1 MSGSHSPGSDDDA
14 ARESSGVGEGTG
26 ETEIYS
32 QAYSAPES
40 EHFTIAPYVPPEPA
54 LYDYDSYEAKPEAS
68 DAPPP
73 RWPWVVGVVAI
84 IAAISLVASVA
95 ILVTRNTSSENVA
108 TPSTSSTSAPPFQ
121 DEFTTTTT
129 PPPPPTTT
137 ETPPPPPPPP
147 PPSTVTVTQPPPTSE
162 EPPPPP
168 PPSTPAAAPPATT
181 SAPPTGPRYVTYRIW
196 GTKAPLDRI
205 SVTYTDAA
213 GRQRTQQ
220 NVYIPWMITLTP
232 ISMSD
237 VGSVQ
242 ASSLLRLSHLN
253 CSIVTSD
260 GQTLASQTNDDWQTS
275 C

>member
-1 MSGSHSPGSDDDA
+1 MSGSNSPGSDDA
-14 ARESSGVGEGTG
+14 AREPSGGGEGTG

-40 EHFTIAPYVPPEPA
+40 EHFTIAPYVAPEPA
-54 LYDYDSYEAKPEAS
+54 LYDYDSYEAKS
-68 DAPPP
+68 DDSDVPPP

-108 TPSTSSTSAPPFQ
+108 TPPTSSTTSAPPFQ

-129 PPPPPTTT
+129 PPPPTTS
-137 ETPPPPPPPP
+137 EAPPPPPPP
-147 PPSTVTVTQPPPTSE
+147 PPSTVTVTQPPPSE
-162 EPPPPP
+162 APPPPP
-168 PPSTPAAAPPATT
+168 APSTPAAVAPPAPT

-237 VGSVQ
+237 VGTVQ

>member
-1 MSGSHSPGSDDDA
+1 MSGSHSPGSDDA
-14 ARESSGVGEGTG
+14 ARETSGVGEGTG

-40 EHFTIAPYVPPEPA
+40 EHFTVAPYVPPEPG
-54 LYDYDSYEAKPEAS
+54 LYDYDSYEAKS
-68 DAPPP
+68 DTTDDAPPP

-108 TPSTSSTSAPPFQ
+108 TPSTSTTSAPPFQ
-121 DEFTTTTT
+121 DEFTTTT
-129 PPPPPTTT
+129 PPPPSTTT
-137 ETPPPPPPPP
+137 EAPPPPPPPP

-168 PPSTPAAAPPATT
+168 PPSTAAAAPPATT

>member
-1 MSGSHSPGSDDDA
+1 MSGSHSPGSDDA
-14 ARESSGVGEGTG
+14 ARETSGVGEGTG

-40 EHFTIAPYVPPEPA
+40 EHFTVAPYVPPEPG
-54 LYDYDSYEAKPEAS
+54 LYDYDSYEAKS
-68 DAPPP
+68 DPTDDTPPP

-108 TPSTSSTSAPPFQ
+108 TPSTSTTSAPPFQ
-121 DEFTTTTT
+121 DEFTTTT
-129 PPPPPTTT
+129 PPPPPSTTT
-137 ETPPPPPPPP
+137 EAPPPPPPPPP
-147 PPSTVTVTQPPPTSE
+147 PPSTVTVTQPPPTE

-168 PPSTPAAAPPATT
+168 PPSTAAAAPPATT

>member
-1 MSGSHSPGSDDDA
+1 MSGSHSSGSDDA
-14 ARESSGVGEGTG
+14 ARETSGVGDGTG

-40 EHFTIAPYVPPEPA
+40 EHFTVAPYVPPEPG
-54 LYDYDSYEAKPEAS
+54 LYDYDSYEAKS
-68 DAPPP
+68 DTTDDAPPP

-108 TPSTSSTSAPPFQ
+108 TPSTSTTSAPPFQ
-121 DEFTTTTT
+121 DEFTTTT
-129 PPPPPTTT
+129 PPPPPSTTT
-137 ETPPPPPPPP
+137 EAPPPPPPP

-168 PPSTPAAAPPATT
+168 PPSTAAAAPPATT

>member
-1 MSGSHSPGSDDDA
+1 VSGSHSPGSDDA

-40 EHFTIAPYVPPEPA
+40 EHFTVAPYVPPEPG
-54 LYDYDSYEAKPEAS
+54 LYDYDSYEAKTDTH

-108 TPSTSSTSAPPFQ
+108 TPSTSTTSAPPFQ

-129 PPPPPTTT
+129 PPPPSTTT
-137 ETPPPPPPPP
+137 EAPPPPPPPP
-147 PPSTVTVTQPPPTSE
+147 PPSTVTVTQPPPPPPSE

-168 PPSTPAAAPPATT
+168 PSTAAAAPPATT

>member
-1 MSGSHSPGSDDDA
+1 MSGSHSPGSDDA
-14 ARESSGVGEGTG
+14 ARETSGVGEGTG

-40 EHFTIAPYVPPEPA
+40 EHFTVAPYVPPEPG
-54 LYDYDSYEAKPEAS
+54 LYDYDSYEAKSDPTD

-108 TPSTSSTSAPPFQ
+108 TPSTSTTSAPPFQ
-121 DEFTTTTT
+121 DEFTTTT
-129 PPPPPTTT
+129 PPPPPSTTT
-137 ETPPPPPPPP
+137 EAPPPPPPPP
-147 PPSTVTVTQPPPTSE
+147 PPSTVTVTQPPPTE

-168 PPSTPAAAPPATT
+168 PPSTAAAAPPATT

>member
-1 MSGSHSPGSDDDA
+1 MSGSHSPGSDDA
-14 ARESSGVGEGTG
+14 AQESSGGGEGTG

-40 EHFTIAPYVPPEPA
+40 EHFTIAPYVAPEPA
-54 LYDYDSYEAKPEAS
+54 LYDYDSYEAKS
-68 DAPPP
+68 DDSDVPPP

-108 TPSTSSTSAPPFQ
+108 APPTSSTTSAPPFQ

-129 PPPPPTTT
+129 PPPPTTS
-137 ETPPPPPPPP
+137 EAPPPPPPPPP
-147 PPSTVTVTQPPPTSE
+147 PPSTVTVTQPPPSE
-162 EPPPPP
+162 EPPPPA
-168 PPSTPAAAPPATT
+168 PSTPAAVAPPAPT

>member
-1 MSGSHSPGSDDDA
+1 VSGSHSPGSDDA
-14 ARESSGVGEGTG
+14 AREASGGGESTG

-40 EHFTIAPYVPPEPA
+40 EHFSSGPYVPPEPG
-54 LYDYDSYEAKPEAS
+54 LYDYDSYEAKPAEAGEG
-68 DAPPP
+68 PPP

-95 ILVTRNTSSENVA
+95 ILVTRNSSSENVA
-108 TPSTSSTSAPPFQ
+108 TPSTSTTTSAPPFQ

-129 PPPPPTTT
+129 PPPPPPPTTT
-137 ETPPPPPPPP
+137 EAPPPPP
-147 PPSTVTVTQPPPTSE
+147 PPSTVTVTQPPPTTTE
-162 EPPPPP
+162 APPPP
-168 PPSTPAAAPPATT
+168 PPSSAAAAPPPPTT
-181 SAPPTGPRYVTYRIW
+181 TTPTGPRYVTYRIW

>member
-1 MSGSHSPGSDDDA
+1 MSGSHSPGSDDA

-40 EHFTIAPYVPPEPA
+40 EHFTVAPYVPPEPG
-54 LYDYDSYEAKPEAS
+54 LYDYDSYEAKTDTD

-108 TPSTSSTSAPPFQ
+108 TPSTSTTSAPPFQ

-129 PPPPPTTT
+129 PPPPSTTT
-137 ETPPPPPPPP
+137 EAPPPPPPPP
-147 PPSTVTVTQPPPTSE
+147 PPSTVTVTQPPPPPPSE

-168 PPSTPAAAPPATT
+168 PSTAAAAPPATT

>member
-14 ARESSGVGEGTG
+14 APEPSGVGEGTG

-54 LYDYDSYEAKPEAS
+54 LYDYDSYEAKPDTS

-108 TPSTSSTSAPPFQ
+108 TPSTSTTSAPPFQ
-121 DEFTTTTT
+121 DEFTTTT
-129 PPPPPTTT
+129 PPPPSTTT
-137 ETPPPPPPPP
+137 EAPPPPPPPPP

-162 EPPPPP
+162 QPPPPP

>member
-1 MSGSHSPGSDDDA
+1 MSGSHSPGSDDA
-14 ARESSGVGEGTG
+14 AREPSGVGEGTG

-40 EHFTIAPYVPPEPA
+40 EHFTVAPYVPPEPG
-54 LYDYDSYEAKPEAS
+54 LYDYDSYEAKTDTD

-95 ILVTRNTSSENVA
+95 ILVTRNTGSENVA
-108 TPSTSSTSAPPFQ
+108 TPSTSTTSAPPFQ

-129 PPPPPTTT
+129 PPPPPTST
-137 ETPPPPPPPP
+137 EAPPPPPPPP

-168 PPSTPAAAPPATT
+168 PPSTAAAAPPATT